1 MIATTTIFYDTRR
14 ALKDNTYPTKIKVTY
29 QRQRK
34 YYPTGIN
41 LTQEDYQKVFGER
54 PRKHYKDIKLRLEAW
69 EQKAVGIINNLSVF
83 SFEAFEKAYLN
94 QQPKGTDVFTLFDRY
109 IADLYKQDRAST
121 AISYANASQ
130 SLKQHWGK
138 KNLPFAKVTSEWLT
152 NYEQYMVSQ
161 GRSLTTVGIYLRTL
175 RIILNIAIEEGLLS
189 NASYP
194 FGKRKYQIP
203 AGRNV
208 KKALTL
214 EDMQKIFDY
223 EPLTEGEAKARDFF
237 LFSYLCN
244 GINMKDIARLRYRNV
259 QQDKVVFIRAKTERT
274 SKKNLKP
281 IVAVLTPEAKDII
294 RRWGSQPIKPDQ
306 LIFDIITDGL
316 TPEREVA
323 RIKQGVKTVNKY
335 LKRIAQNVGIDSN
348 ISTYTARHS
357 FSTIL
362 KRSGAPIEFIS
373 ESLGHHDLRTT
384 ESYLDSFEDDA
395 KKKYASALTNFRKST
410 S

>member
-14 ALKDNTYPTKIKVTY
+14 ALKDNTYPVKIKVTY
-29 QRQRK
+29 QRKRK
-34 YYPTGIN
+34 YYPIGIS
-41 LTQEDYQKVFGER
+41 LTKEDYQKVFGER
-54 PRKHYKDIKLRLEAW
+54 PRKHYKDIKLKLEAW
-69 EQKAVGIINNLSVF
+69 EQKAVGIINSLSTF
-83 SFEAFEKAYLN
+83 SFHAFEKAYLN
-94 QQPKGTDVFTLFDRY
+94 QQPRGTDVFSLFSSY
-109 IADLYKQDRAST
+109 IATLRKQERAST
-121 AISYANASQ
+121 AISYNNALQ
-130 SLKQHWGK
+130 SLKQYWGK
-138 KNLPFAKVTSEWLT
+138 KTLPFTTVTPEWLT
-152 NYEQYMVSQ
+152 GYEQYMVS
-161 GRSLTTVGIYLRTL
+161 RDKSLTTVGIYLRSL
-175 RIILNIAIEEGLLS
+175 RIILNLAIEEELLPK
-189 NASYP
+189 ASYP

-203 AGRNV
+203 AGQNV

-223 EPLTEGEAKARDFF
+223 KPQTKAEAKARDFF

-259 QQDKVVFIRAKTERT
+259 QKDKVVFVRAKTERT

-281 IVAVLTPEAKDII
+281 IVAVLTLEAKEVIQK
-294 RRWGSQPIKPDQ
+294 WGNQPTEPNQ

-384 ESYLDSFEDDA
+384 ESYLDSFEDEA
-395 KKKYASALTNFRKST
+395 KKKYASALTNFRKSR